1 MVQLQSSCQLHRNS
15 SPPVFL
21 LEYLMKTI
29 LIAIIRF
36 YQLAISPLLGSNCRF
51 YPTCSHYAREALEKH
66 GALRGSW
73 LALKRIGRC
82 NPWHAGG
89 VDPVPDRQCQC
100 QEKKS

>member
-1 MVQLQSSCQLHRNS
+1 
-15 SPPVFL
+15 
-21 LEYLMKTI
+21 MKTI

-89 VDPVPDRQCQC
+89 VDPVPERQCQC